1 MDERTWVRHNR
12 ARVGALACIAA
23 GAVALLVGWIGVAR
37 SLYPAEQLTYLISGG
52 LGGVCLIG
60 VGALLWLSSDLQDE
74 WTKLD
79 LIEDALRD
87 LAAVPEDTVAEP
99 AVDGHQSGGSGASR
113 PARLRGLVREG

>member
-12 ARVGALACIAA
+12 ARVGAIVCIAA
-23 GAVALLVGWIGVAR
+23 GAVALVAGWIGVAK

-60 VGALLWLSSDLQDE
+60 IGALLWLSSDLQDE

-87 LAAVPEDTVAEP
+87 LATDEAATVP
-99 AVDGHQSGGSGASR
+99 AVEPQQGGASAGR
-113 PARLRGLVREG
+113 SGRLRGLVHEG

>member
-12 ARVGALACIAA
+12 ARVGAIVCIAA
-23 GAVALLVGWIGVAR
+23 GAVALLAGWIGVAR

-87 LAAVPEDTVAEP
+87 LAAIEGNAAGTAAP
-99 AVDGHQSGGSGASR
+99 DGQNAGASAPG